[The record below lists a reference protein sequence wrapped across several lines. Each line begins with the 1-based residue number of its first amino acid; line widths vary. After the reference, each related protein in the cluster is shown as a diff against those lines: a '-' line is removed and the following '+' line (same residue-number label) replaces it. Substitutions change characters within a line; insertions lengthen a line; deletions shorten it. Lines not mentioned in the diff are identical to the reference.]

1 MFDDEGDDE
10 PVKGKKAKVKET
22 ALREETIRVTTVGDL
37 KKLLAKLPD
46 YAKVQHAY
54 DDDIYDG
61 LEVNYSTGSSWS
73 EPYFCAN

>member
-22 ALREETIRVTTVGDL
+22 TLSEETIKITTVGDL

-54 DDDIYDG
+54 DGDIYDG
-61 LEVNYSTGSSWS
+61 LEVNYSMGSSWS